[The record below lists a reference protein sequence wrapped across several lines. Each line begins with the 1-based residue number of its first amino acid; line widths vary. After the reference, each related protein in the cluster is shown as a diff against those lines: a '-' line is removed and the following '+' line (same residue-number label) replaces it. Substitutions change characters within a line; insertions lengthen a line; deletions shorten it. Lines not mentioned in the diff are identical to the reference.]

1 MYSILVTGSEGFI
14 GKRLVG
20 RLNSLGHN
28 LLTFDKKP
36 GKNNHIQGDLLDF
49 DFSRVVEDFKPER
62 IIHLAAQIVVK
73 DSFDIAE
80 QDLLVNTLGTLKLVR
95 SALSLPNT
103 EFIYIHSGGAVYD
116 SNSPMPLDEESTVR
130 PVSPYGVSK
139 QAGEDYVRVL
149 FEHVRRG
156 WSSLALSNCY
166 GPIEE
171 QQKAVIYEISKCL
184 LEGQSPKIFGSDVT
198 RDLVYV
204 DDVIDAIIL
213 TLDKATNGRINI
225 SSGVEVSLFE
235 LVANIQKVLGTSIAP
250 EVFAPRE
257 GEVLRSCLS
266 NKKAKKVL
274 NWMPKYDLESGL
286 KAALASGTKR

>member
-1 MYSILVTGSEGFI
+1 MHSILVTGSEGFI
-14 GKRLVG
+14 GKRLVE
-20 RLNSLGHN
+20 RLNSLGHK

-49 DFSRVVEDFKPER
+49 DFSQVMHEFRPDRV
-62 IIHLAAQIVVK
+62 IHLAAQIVVT
-73 DSFDIAE
+73 DSFEIAE
-80 QDLLVNTLGTLKLVR
+80 KDLLVNTLGTLKLVTN
-95 SALSLPNT
+95 ALSQPNT

-116 SNSPMPLDEESTVR
+116 SNSPMPLTEASNNR

-149 FEHVRRG
+149 FEHKRRN

-166 GPIEE
+166 GPVEE

-184 LEGQSPKIFGSDVT
+184 LEGKRPKIFGPDVT

-204 DDVIDAIIL
+204 DDVVNAILL
-213 TLDKATNGRINI
+213 TLDKATNSRVNI
-225 SSGVEVSLFE
+225 SAGIEVTLSE
-235 LVANIQKVLGTSIAP
+235 LVINIQKVLGTDISP
-250 EVFAPRE
+250 EIFPPRD

-266 NKKAKKVL
+266 NKKAKEVL
-274 NWMPKYDLESGL
+274 DWEPKFNLNTGL
-286 KAALASGTKR
+286 AEALALVPKK